1 LNDLSIKDND
11 MSLYRPSLTVS
22 IMAFLGF
29 LLLLTWLLFSLLAFK
44 TAANDL
50 YSQKGEHARTLL
62 AAFVSQLPDTI
73 PTYPEGLISSDSS
86 ASIYV
91 QKLLDDAAFNRLTLL
106 DRNSKPIFSTGR
118 AGYDVY
124 LPFNGQTAT
133 SEGSFIRPDGSG
145 LSHVISVARNGEF
158 VGRAGLVMSLAPEKA
173 RLGRSRQMLIAYF
186 VLDFILLFGL
196 GSFILARIV
205 VNPIN
210 RLLTATEKITGGH
223 YGQRL
228 RISGSA
234 ELASLAEAFN
244 EMSATLQNKDR
255 QVLEHL
261 AALEKANKD
270 LHQAREEAIRTEKM
284 ASIGLLAAGM
294 AHEIG
299 TPLASIMGYADL
311 AAAEQPDSPA
321 TQDYAR
327 RISDDCARIDRI
339 VRGLLDYSRPR
350 GSSGVS
356 TDIRQVIFASLELL
370 TQQGVFKH
378 VQTSIELEDGLPEA
392 LADPH
397 QLQQVLVNL
406 MLNSRDALSGDGI
419 LTVRARC
426 VEEQVCIDIFDN
438 GSGIPEEHIKHIFD
452 PFFTTKPPGKGTGLG
467 LAISARI
474 IEGFGGRITVT
485 SSPGAGS
492 CFSVWL
498 PLARAGE
505 VEER

>member
-1 LNDLSIKDND
+1 

-62 AAFVSQLPDTI
+62 AAFVSQLPETI

-86 ASIYV
+86 ASIYA
-91 QKLLDDAAFNRLTLL
+91 QKLSDDAAFNRLTLL
-106 DRNSKPIFSTGR
+106 DRNGKPIFSAGR
-118 AGYDVY
+118 EGYDVY
-124 LPFNGQTAT
+124 LPFSDQTAT
-133 SEGSFIRPDGSG
+133 SAGSFIRPDGSG
-145 LSHVISVARNGEF
+145 LSHVISVARNGVS

-173 RLGRSRQMLIAYF
+173 RLSRSRKMLIAYF
-186 VLDFILLFGL
+186 VLDFILLFAL

-210 RLLTATEKITGGH
+210 RLLAATEKITSGH

-234 ELASLAEAFN
+234 ELASLADAFN

-255 QVLEHL
+255 QVSEHL
-261 AALEKANKD
+261 AALEQANND
-270 LHQAREEAIRTEKM
+270 LCQAREEAIRTEKM

-311 AAAEQPDSPA
+311 AAAEQPDSAA

-327 RISDDCARIDRI
+327 RISEDCARIDRI

-350 GSSGVS
+350 GSGGVS
-356 TDIRQVIFASLELL
+356 TDIRQVISASLELL

-378 VQTSIELEDGLPEA
+378 VQTAIELEDRLPEA
-392 LADPH
+392 MADPH

-406 MLNSRDALSGDGI
+406 MLNSRDALPGDGI
-419 LTVRARC
+419 LTARARC

-438 GSGIPEEHIKHIFD
+438 GSGIPEEHLKHIFD

-498 PLARAGE
+498 PLAHAGE
-505 VEER
+505 VEIL